1 MAFCM
6 MAELASLFGAT
17 ISPSSINKERQAL
30 LHSGWWNDNRNISN
44 HCDWDDI
51 SCNEGGNVII
61 IGGSSMRIPS
71 SKELLW
77 IEKLNVTA
85 FHSLEYLYLDGM
97 GLRGSIP
104 TEIST
109 LTNLTYLILSN
120 NHLHGSIPP
129 QLGNLTQLQM
139 LYLSENS
146 LRGLIWNSLA
156 GLIPSTLGQLMNL
169 QYLYLESNKLEGRI
183 PTELGNLTKLRILLL
198 SGNSLTGSIPPAFGQ
213 LKILTDLFLQS
224 NQITGHIPVE
234 FGNLKGLQR
243 LHLSN
248 DSLNGSIPPTLGR
261 LENLVHLYLDSNQIQ
276 GHIPDELGNLTKL
289 EVLQLSHNKISD
301 IIEATEGFDLKYC
314 IGTGVYGSVYR
325 AQLPSGHIVAL
336 KKLHH
341 MESQNPSF
349 DKSFRNEVEA
359 KELNW
364 SKRVN
369 VIKGM
374 AEALSY
380 MHHDCSPPI
389 VHRDVTS
396 SKILLNSELEAF
408 VSDFGTARLLDPD
421 SSNQTL
427 VVGTYGYI
435 APELAYT
442 MSLTKE
448 CDVYS
453 FGVVALEALMGKH
466 PGELISSLTNLTIQ
480 NMLVKD
486 LLDSRLPLPRRKD
499 TSSSSERYLF
509 LVGKM
514 RKI

>member
-1 MAFCM
+1 MSYLRHLNLNQSIMGNGVCSLLLMAFCM
-6 MAELASLFGAT
+6 MAELAY
-17 ISPSSINKERQAL
+17 SINQERQAL

-44 HCDWDDI
+44 HCDWDGI

-71 SKELLW
+71 SKELLS

-85 FHSLEYLYLDGM
+85 FPSLEYRNLDGM

-109 LTNLTYLILSN
+109 LTNLTYFILSH
-120 NHLHGSIPP
+120 NHLHGLIPSTLGNLKNLRALLLHSNKLEGTIPP
-129 QLGNLTQLQM
+129 QLGNLTQLGN
-139 LYLSENS
+139 LFLCENS
-146 LRGLIWNSLA
+146 LTGSIPQQLGNLTQLEVLFLCKNSLA

-198 SGNSLTGSIPPAFGQ
+198 SGISTKNG
-213 LKILTDLFLQS
+213 DLF
-224 NQITGHIPVE
+224 
-234 FGNLKGLQR
+234 
-243 LHLSN
+243 
-248 DSLNGSIPPTLGR
+248 SIWNYDG
-261 LENLVHLYLDSNQIQ
+261 
-276 GHIPDELGNLTKL
+276 
-289 EVLQLSHNKISD
+289 KIAFED

-314 IGTGVYGSVYR
+314 IGTGAYGSVYR
-325 AQLPSGHIVAL
+325 AQLPVDIL
-336 KKLHH
+336 
-341 MESQNPSF
+341 
-349 DKSFRNEVEA
+349 
-359 KELNW
+359 
-364 SKRVN
+364 VN
-369 VIKGM
+369 IIKGM

-396 SKILLNSELEAF
+396 SNILLNSQLEAF
-408 VSDFGTARLLDPD
+408 VSDFGTSRLLDPD

-435 APELAYT
+435 APEFAYT
-442 MSLTKE
+442 LSVTKE

-466 PGELISSLTNLTIQ
+466 PRELISSLVNLTIP

-499 TSSSSERYLF
+499 AQDINLVITVALACLCSKPNMRPSMQLVVQKLSSFKVSLF
-509 LVGKM
+509 LPFHEVWIHQLMSQDIGHLSSKCQE
-514 RKI
+514 